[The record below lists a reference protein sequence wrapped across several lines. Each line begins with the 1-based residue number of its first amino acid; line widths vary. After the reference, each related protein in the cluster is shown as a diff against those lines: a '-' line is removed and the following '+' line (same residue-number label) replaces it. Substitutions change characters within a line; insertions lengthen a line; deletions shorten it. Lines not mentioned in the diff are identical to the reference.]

1 MENLIKLLSDDDKD
15 KLRKVLYN
23 EYYSKYRKQNRE
35 IINKHNGRP
44 VTCEYCNSKVNK
56 WNLPKHYRSWKCT
69 QSRINKDDQ
78 NTNNTNEISNQ
89 TEQEPEQE
97 QEQEHSQEDNDL
109 SEEYKSDN

>member
-1 MENLIKLLSDDDKD
+1 MENLVKLLSDDDKE
-15 KLRKVLYN
+15 KLRKVLHN

-69 QSRINKDDQ
+69 QSRINKNDQ
-78 NTNNTNEISNQ
+78 NTNEIDTQ
-89 TEQEPEQE
+89 TEQEQDQDQQQE
-97 QEQEHSQEDNDL
+97 Q
-109 SEEYKSDN
+109 